1 VSGTTPGGLEAGLD
15 AVAGFLGPDGASI
28 VVEQWDD
35 TSGHL
40 SVRLVLETA
49 ECAECVVPRP
59 MLDTLLL
66 DTLRGHA
73 PAIRAVVLDDPRE
86 RS

>member
-1 VSGTTPGGLEAGLD
+1 MNGTNPGGLEAGLE

-28 VVEQWDD
+28 VVERWDD

-49 ECAECVVPRP
+49 DCAECVVPRP
-59 MLDTLLL
+59 VLDTLLL
-66 DTLRGHA
+66 DTLRRHA
-73 PAIRAVVLDDPRE
+73 PAIRAVDLDDPRE